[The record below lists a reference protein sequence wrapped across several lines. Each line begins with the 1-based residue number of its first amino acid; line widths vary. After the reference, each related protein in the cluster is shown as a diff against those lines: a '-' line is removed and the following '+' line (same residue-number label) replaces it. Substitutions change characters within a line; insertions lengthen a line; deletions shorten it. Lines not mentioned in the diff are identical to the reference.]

1 LFCDYCVR
9 KMTMPCRHT
18 AARIHEIVKA
28 TKALVAGQS
37 VEPKKHGSHGRESC
51 PFSRF
56 SEISP

>member
-1 LFCDYCVR
+1 
-9 KMTMPCRHT
+9 MTMPCRHT